1 MAAYV
6 IRRCG
11 AGVLVLLIVSVV
23 VYLGL
28 SLAPGDELT
37 ARLSPEVVAQLSPEQ
52 VEQQRAAMGLDDPLP
67 LRYVAWLGDTLSGD
81 LGYSA
86 TDGVS
91 VTEDLRRHIGPT
103 LLLLGTAFVIGTVF
117 ALVLGVVAALRQHT
131 AVDYVLAALP
141 VVLIGIP
148 GFVLS
153 LALIYLFSVKLGWL
167 PTSGM
172 HTLGEDSLGDL
183 VKHLVL
189 PASVL
194 AIGFAAPLLRY
205 TRASMLDVLGS
216 EYVMTARAKGL
227 SGRTV
232 IVRHALR
239 SALLPIIT
247 VIGISLPETIAGAVI
262 VEQVFGWPGMGQ
274 LAVRAAGA
282 RDVALM
288 LGIVLVVATA
298 VTIANLLTDLAYAKA
313 DPRVRLG

>member
-11 AGVLVLLIVSVV
+11 AGALVLLIVSVV

-37 ARLSPEVVAQLSPEQ
+37 ARLSPEVVAQLSPQQ

-103 LLLLGTAFVIGTVF
+103 LLLLGTAFVLGTVF

-153 LALIYLFSVKLGWL
+153 LALIYFFSVKLGWL

-189 PASVL
+189 PAGVL

-227 SGRTV
+227 TGRTV